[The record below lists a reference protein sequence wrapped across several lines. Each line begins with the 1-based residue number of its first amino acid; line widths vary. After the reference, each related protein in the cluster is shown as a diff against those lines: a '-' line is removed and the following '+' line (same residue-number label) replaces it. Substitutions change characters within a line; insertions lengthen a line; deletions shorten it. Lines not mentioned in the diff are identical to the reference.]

1 MIHRAS
7 TLVSERP
14 GVGRPLMARIRWVKE
29 SEASG
34 EIAEVYAEWMAT
46 NPGRPEI
53 PGILKCL
60 SLRPD
65 FLRALED
72 VSNMVHFSEGHLT
85 RRLKEMIATYV
96 SALNRCPY

>member
-1 MIHRAS
+1 
-7 TLVSERP
+7 
-14 GVGRPLMARIRWVKE
+14 MARIRWVE
-29 SEASG
+29 EREATG
-34 EIAEVYAEWMAT
+34 EIAEVYAAWMAA

-65 FLRALED
+65 FFRGMDE
-72 VSNMVHFSEGHLT
+72 VSDAVHFRDGHLT
-85 RRLKEMIATYV
+85 RRVKEMIATYV

>member
-1 MIHRAS
+1 
-7 TLVSERP
+7 
-14 GVGRPLMARIRWVKE
+14 MARIRWVNE
-29 SEASG
+29 TEATG
-34 EIAEVYAEWMAT
+34 EIASAYEAWMAS
-46 NPGRPEI
+46 NPGRPSI

-65 FLRALED
+65 LLRGMD
-72 VSNMVHFSEGHLT
+72 VLSNQIHFSEGHLS

>member
-1 MIHRAS
+1 
-7 TLVSERP
+7 
-14 GVGRPLMARIRWVKE
+14 MARIRWVDE
-29 SEASG
+29 HEATG
-34 EIAEVYAEWMAT
+34 DIAALYQGWFASH
-46 NPGRPEI
+46 PGRTAI

-65 FLRALED
+65 LLQGMDDLSEK
-72 VSNMVHFSEGHLT
+72 VHFQDGHLT